1 MVQNKGQL
9 LGTSRPRLCVTP
21 PYLQQHLLN
30 HQGVARALG
39 DSKSSGDSED
49 LPCPTIFLLGLT
61 VTGAI
66 LGSQDRLLNLS
77 LASFPGLVSM
87 GPGADIA

>member
-1 MVQNKGQL
+1 MTPHHPQQRL
-9 LGTSRPRLCVTP
+9 LS
-21 PYLQQHLLN
+21 

-39 DSKSSGDSED
+39 DSKSSGDSVD
-49 LPCPTIFLLGLT
+49 LPCLTIFFLGLT

-66 LGSQDRLLNLS
+66 LGSQDRLPDLS